1 MNAPRF
7 YAQHGEDVVLWH
19 ALGRSEAPRFFVEVG
34 VIDGRRYSNT
44 LAFEERGWRGV
55 CVEAH
60 PDYVE
65 LARRNRPAS
74 RVVHAAACD
83 REAESAPFHAEPRGA
98 LSSLAPRDESLMREK
113 YGAWFAGFTTVEV
126 PLRTLDR
133 ILREADAPTGL
144 ELVSI
149 DVEGS
154 ELAVLAGFDLAR
166 WRPRVVI
173 AEANDAESAA
183 ALCSFMGAAGYEL
196 ARAIG
201 GANHLFAR
209 SLVDVRA
216 LRDARIDS
224 PYVHTRHP
232 IDGAGPD
239 QWVTAQEPRPGALR
253 RLARAFARTSG

>member
-19 ALGRSEAPRFFVEVG
+19 VLGRSDAPRFFVEVG
-34 VIDGRRYSNT
+34 VIDGRRFSNT

-65 LARRNRPAS
+65 LARHNRPAS
-74 RVVHAAACD
+74 HVVHAAACD

-98 LSSLAPRDESLMREK
+98 LSSLAPRDEAVMREK
-113 YGAWFAGFTTVEV
+113 YGAWFSGFTTIEV
-126 PLRTLDR
+126 PLRTLDQ
-133 ILREADAPTGL
+133 ILRDADAPTGI

-154 ELAVLAGFDLAR
+154 ELAVLAGFDLA
-166 WRPRVVI
+166 WWSPRVVI
-173 AEANDAESAA
+173 AEANDAPSAA
-183 ALCSFMGAAGYEL
+183 SLCASMDTAGYQL
-196 ARAIG
+196 ARVIG

-209 SLVDVRA
+209 SRSDVRA
-216 LRDARIDS
+216 LRDARVDC

-232 IDGAGPD
+232 IDGAGAD
-239 QWVTAQEPRPGALR
+239 EWVAPQEPRPGALR
-253 RLARAFARTSG
+253 RLARAFARTGG